1 VAEHA
6 GPSGPHASERQG
18 ASHARA
24 AGPGAPAS
32 ARVGGSGGAKP
43 PGLNWFDA
51 WTRDIAR
58 DVTAEDLQR
67 LFTHDTRDAYR
78 FFSRGLDEEAVA
90 RHPWWQR
97 VPLRVRQ
104 LFIAFTLKL
113 SPARRSLYLISLVV
127 ALIGILKLYRQW
139 GRIDVPFGTPFFH
152 VTVFAPQWADGTLAL
167 LVAIILV
174 NLLLLLEV
182 AERLSLKG
190 ELEVAR
196 EIQLAMLPTGTY
208 TAGDAEICG
217 ITRPANTVGG
227 DFYDVLPLVDDPEGR
242 VIVTIGDVAGKGSPA
257 ALLMALLL
265 AVLRTLTDERLEARA
280 LMTRLNRQICRHTPG
295 SRFITLF
302 YGVYTPATGALTY
315 VNAGQN
321 PPLLRRADGAIE
333 RLGGTGIA
341 LGMFE
346 SSAYEAA
353 ETHVRPGDMLLMYS
367 DGITEA
373 ENPAGEPFEESGLER
388 FVAERGQDHPASLAP
403 AILRA
408 VEAHARDS
416 RFTDDLTV
424 LILHRTL

>member
-1 VAEHA
+1 M
-6 GPSGPHASERQG
+6 R
-18 ASHARA
+18 
-24 AGPGAPAS
+24 AS
-32 ARVGGSGGAKP
+32 AGGAKP
-43 PGLNWFDA
+43 PGQNWFDT
-51 WTRDIAR
+51 WTRDAAR
-58 DVTAEDLQR
+58 DVSAEDLQR
-67 LFTHDTRDAYR
+67 LFTHDTREAYR
-78 FFSRGLDEEAVA
+78 FFTRGLDEDRLA
-90 RHPWWQR
+90 REPWWRRQL
-97 VPLRVRQ
+97 LRIRQ

-127 ALIGILKLYRQW
+127 ALIGVIKLYRGW
-139 GRIDVPFGTPFFH
+139 YTISVPFGTPFFN
-152 VTVFAPQWADGTLAL
+152 VAVVAPQWADGTVAL
-167 LVAIILV
+167 LVSIVLV
-174 NLLLLLEV
+174 NLLVLLEV
-182 AERLSLKG
+182 ADRLSLKG

-208 TAGDAEICG
+208 AAGDADICG

-227 DFYDVLPLVDDPEGR
+227 DFYDVLPLIDDPEGR

-265 AVLRTLTDERLEARA
+265 AVLRTLVDEKLEARA
-280 LMTRLNRQICRHTPG
+280 LVARLNTQICRHSPG

-302 YGVYTPATGALTY
+302 YALYTPSSGALTY

-321 PPLLRRADGAIE
+321 PPLLRRADGSIE

-346 SSAYEAA
+346 GSTYDAA
-353 ETHVRPGDMLLMYS
+353 TTMVGHGDLLVLYS

-373 ENPAGEPFEESGLER
+373 ENPAGQPFEESGLER
-388 FVAERGQDHPASLAP
+388 FVAARGADSPAVLAP
-403 AILRA
+403 AILQA

-424 LILHRTL
+424 LILKRA